1 MSDYTNEILDSYN
14 VPHKWLSQNRL
25 VIETSKVIYE

>member
-25 VIETSKVIYE
+25 VIEASKVIYE